1 MITLV
6 IDNRTVQVP
15 PGTTVLQAA
24 DSVGV
29 RIPTLC
35 YRRDFEPSA
44 GCMVCVVEVEGF
56 SGLMP
61 SCTLTVEE
69 GMRVRTN
76 TPQVLAARRAALEL
90 LLSDHI
96 GDCEGPCR
104 SGCPAGMDIPRMI
117 RYLAAGEWTKA
128 IEIVKRDLALPA
140 VLGRICPAP
149 CERVCR
155 RARQDQAVSICLLKR
170 FAADRDLQSPIP
182 YRPICRPSSG
192 KKVAVVGAGP
202 CGLSAAYYLA
212 RQGYPC
218 VIFEQKDKA
227 GGMLRCRQLLEKLP
241 EKILEQEIGQIF
253 DLGGAFR
260 PNQKLGRDIFLED
273 LRQDFDAV
281 FLAVGEGAADEYL
294 ASRLRM
300 KSGHIEVEHST
311 LQTSME
317 GVFAGGGL
325 IGSRRLCVRAVA
337 DGKLASL
344 AIHQYLMEGKAAGE
358 PSEFHSRLGTLTEEE
373 WRKFVSSADLIP
385 PVESADPEMGFSEE
399 EAVKEAR
406 RCLHCDCRKKKN
418 CKLRQ
423 LSTELKPVVGTYKG
437 QRRQYA
443 RADSHWEVV
452 FESGKCI
459 QCGLCVQVLNRS
471 SRSEGLTFRGRGFG
485 MQVSAA
491 LDEMPDKVVGPAARL
506 CVQVCPTGA
515 WALKNR

>member
-1 MITLV
+1 MITLT

-24 DSVGV
+24 DSLGI

-35 YRRDFEPSA
+35 YRRDFEPSVS
-44 GCMVCVVEVEGF
+44 CMVCVVEVEGF

-61 SCTLTVEE
+61 SCALVAEE
-69 GMRVRTN
+69 GMRVRTD
-76 TPQVLAARRAALEL
+76 TPQILAARRAALEL

-128 IEIVKRDLALPA
+128 TEIVKRDLALPA

-149 CERVCR
+149 CEKVCR

-170 FAADRDLQSPIP
+170 FAADRDLQSPTP

-212 RQGYPC
+212 RQGHSC
-218 VIFEQKDKA
+218 VIFEQKDTV
-227 GGMLRCRQLLEKLP
+227 GGMLRCSDLREKLP
-241 EKILEQEIGQIF
+241 EEVLEREIEMIF
-253 DLGGAFR
+253 DLGISFR
-260 PNQKLGRDIFLED
+260 PNQRLGREIFLEN
-273 LRQDFDAV
+273 LRRDFDAV
-281 FLAVGEGAADEYL
+281 FLALGEGAADEHL
-294 ASRLRM
+294 ASLLRM
-300 KSGHIEVEHST
+300 KDGHVEADHST
-311 LQTSME
+311 LQTSIG

-325 IGSRRLCVRAVA
+325 IGSRRLCVKAVA
-337 DGKLASL
+337 DGKLAAR
-344 AIHQYLMEGKAAGE
+344 AIHQYLTEGRTTGG
-358 PSEFHSRLGTLTEEE
+358 PLEFHSRLGTLTEEE
-373 WRKFVSSADLIP
+373 WRIFVSSADLIP
-385 PVESADPEMGFSEE
+385 RVEPAEPETGFSEE
-399 EAVKEAR
+399 ETVQEAR

-423 LSTELKPVVGTYKG
+423 LSTELKPLIGSYKG

-443 RADSHWEVV
+443 RADSHPQVV

-459 QCGLCVQVLNRS
+459 QCGLCVQVLNRNGFT
-471 SRSEGLTFRGRGFG
+471 EGLTFRGRGFG
-485 MQVSAA
+485 MQIAAA
-491 LDEMPDKVVGPAARL
+491 LDEAPDKAAGQAARL

-515 WALKNR
+515 WSLKNR